1 MGAKAW
7 AVRLGWSLFRRYG
20 YAAFA
25 TLVLIGLLIANA
37 VLDPALVT
45 ATGFLDAFA
54 TFAPLMLLA
63 VAVTPSVLSGHG
75 GIDLSLGPFAG
86 FCTVLIGTYLNT
98 GALGQ
103 PYVVVP
109 VVLAMGLLLGLVNG
123 LIVTM
128 GRLQPIVVTLGT
140 YLVVTGLADHYFPGS
155 GGTVPGW
162 VGAISGSWSD
172 VGIVA
177 GVIVVWLALARTHY
191 YRWLLAVGRDDRTAY
206 ASGMSVTAVR
216 TTAYVIGGLLA
227 GVAGLL
233 LTALISGSDSTVG
246 PNYTLTSVAAV
257 ALGGT
262 SLAGGA
268 GGLLGSAVGALD
280 IFFIENLLTLANVP
294 VFSLSLAYG
303 AILVVAVVINGV
315 VGRQSARLTRG
326 GLRATGANLAA
337 EAGVGT

>member
-1 MGAKAW
+1 MAW
-7 AVRLGWSLFRRYG
+7 LARFGWFCFRRYG

-25 TLVLIGLLIANA
+25 TFVFVGLLIANA

-45 ATGFLDAFA
+45 TTGFRDAFS
-54 TFAPLMLLA
+54 TFAPLVLLA
-63 VAVTPSVLSGHG
+63 MAVTPSVLSGHG

-98 GALGQ
+98 GVLGQ
-103 PYVVVP
+103 AYVVVP
-109 VVLAMGLLLGLVNG
+109 AVLGMGLVLGLVNG
-123 LIVTM
+123 VIVTI

-140 YLVVTGLADHYFPGS
+140 YLVVTGLADHYSPGS

-162 VGAISGSWSD
+162 VGAISGGWSD

-177 GVIVVWLALARTHY
+177 GSIVAWLALTRTHY

-206 ASGMSVTAVR
+206 ASGMSVAAVR

-227 GVAGLL
+227 GIAGLL

-246 PNYTLTSVAAV
+246 PNYTLTSIAAV

-268 GGLLGSAVGALD
+268 GGVLGSVVGALD

-303 AILVVAVVINGV
+303 GILVVAVVINGV

-326 GLRATGANLAA
+326 PLRSTSYLTADAGA
-337 EAGVGT
+337 GT

>member
-1 MGAKAW
+1 MA
-7 AVRLGWSLFRRYG
+7 RLSRVGWFLFRRYG

-25 TLVLIGLLIANA
+25 TFVFVGLLIANA
-37 VLDPALVT
+37 ILDPALAT
-45 ATGFLDAFA
+45 STGFLDAFS
-54 TFAPLMLLA
+54 TFAPLVLLA

-86 FCTVLIGTYLNT
+86 FCTVLIGTYLNS
-98 GALGQ
+98 GALGRA
-103 PYVVVP
+103 YVIVP
-109 VVLAMGLLLGLVNG
+109 VVLGMGLVLGLVNG
-123 LIVTM
+123 VIVTI

-140 YLVVTGLADHYFPGS
+140 YLIVTGLADHYSPGS

-162 VGAISGSWSD
+162 ISAISGSWSD
-172 VGIVA
+172 VAIVA
-177 GVIVVWLALARTHY
+177 GVLVAWSALTRTHY

-206 ASGMSVTAVR
+206 ASGMSVAGVR
-216 TTAYVIGGLLA
+216 TTAYVLGGVVA

-246 PNYTLTSVAAV
+246 PNYTLTSIAAV

-268 GGLLGSAVGALD
+268 GGLLGSVVGALD

-315 VGRQSARLTRG
+315 VARQSTHLTQG
-326 GLRATGANLAA
+326 VLRATAQFVADVGA
-337 EAGVGT
+337 GT